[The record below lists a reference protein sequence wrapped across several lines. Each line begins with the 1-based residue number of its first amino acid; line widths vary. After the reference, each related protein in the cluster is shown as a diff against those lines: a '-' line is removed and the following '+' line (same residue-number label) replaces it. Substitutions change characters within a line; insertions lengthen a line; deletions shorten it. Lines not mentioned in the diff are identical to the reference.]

1 MESQK
6 IKIERKVTKKE
17 EVLKMANILL
27 ENGYWVKIQIPTTYE
42 TLREETL
49 GVPAP
54 ETVIEFK
61 ME

>member
-6 IKIERKVTKKE
+6 IKIGRKVTKE
-17 EVLKMANILL
+17 EVLKIANILL
-27 ENGYWVKIQIPTTYE
+27 ENGYWVKIQIATTYE